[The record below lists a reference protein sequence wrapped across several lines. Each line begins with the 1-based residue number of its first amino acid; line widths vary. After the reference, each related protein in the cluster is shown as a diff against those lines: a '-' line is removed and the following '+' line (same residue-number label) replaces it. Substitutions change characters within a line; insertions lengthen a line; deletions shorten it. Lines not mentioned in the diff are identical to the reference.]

1 MATIAVA
8 ELIRVLIINW
18 EWVGGAQGISGP
30 AVPRTV
36 LDLSFI
42 SAMPYYYIF
51 LAVLA
56 AILFL
61 TWRIENSRMGFYL
74 RAIKDSSAPRARW
87 ASPPAATSST
97 PTC

>member
-1 MATIAVA
+1 M
-8 ELIRVLIINW
+8 LIINW

-61 TWRIENSRMGFYL
+61 TWRIENEPHGLLPARHQGF
-74 RAIKDSSAPRARW
+74 ASAPRARS